1 MRLLSSEAIL
11 VDVVDLQERDRIV
24 TFLTPQWGA
33 KRGVARGAR
42 GKYSQF
48 AGRLQLLA
56 RAKVTW
62 FERDDR
68 ELVRVRDVSLERAA
82 DALQRDLER
91 LLVASYLAE
100 HAALLAPE
108 NEPNAPLYR
117 LLDASVE
124 ALLAGGDPALAA
136 RYFEVWALR
145 LGGVFP
151 QSSSCV
157 RCGRPWDEP
166 GAMLVEDELYCPVCA
181 REYRRELRAVTPDG
195 GSTSTLPLGAEA
207 LRLLQEIGRVSPAEI
222 QGPVASRLGR
232 GALDQLEQVTAAL
245 RRRFLGEELRSY
257 RVMQRALVE

>member
-1 MRLLSSEAIL
+1 LSSEAIL
-11 VDVVDLQERDRIV
+11 LDVVDLQERDRIV

-68 ELVRVRDVSLERAA
+68 ELVRIRDVSLERAA

-108 NEPNAPLYR
+108 NEPNAPLFR
-117 LLDASVE
+117 LLDASVS
-124 ALLAGGDPALAA
+124 ALLAGGDPGLAA

-151 QSSSCV
+151 ESSGCS
-157 RCGRPWDEP
+157 RCGRPW
-166 GAMLVEDELYCPVCA
+166 GARGALLIDDELWCPECS
-181 REYRRELRAVTPDG
+181 RMPGRDSSAVP
-195 GSTSTLPLGAEA
+195 LPLGAGA
-207 LRLLQEIGRVSPAEI
+207 LRLLFEIGRSSPQQIHEPI
-222 QGPVASRLGR
+222 GGSFGG
-232 GALDQLEQVTAAL
+232 GAVFELEQVNAML

>member
-11 VDVVDLQERDRIV
+11 LDVVDLQERDRIV

-56 RAKVTW
+56 RARVAW

-68 ELVRVRDVSLERAA
+68 ELVRIREVGLERTA

-100 HAALLAPE
+100 HAAVLAPE
-108 NEPNAPLYR
+108 NEPSAALFR
-117 LLDASVE
+117 LLEASVS
-124 ALLAGGDPALAA
+124 ALLEGADPDLAA

-151 QSSSCV
+151 SSSACAH
-157 RCGRPWDEP
+157 CGRAWGG
-166 GAMLVEDELYCPVCA
+166 GALLIEDELVCRDCA
-181 REYRRELRAVTPDG
+181 AGVVRERPRDETRAAAVPLSV
-195 GSTSTLPLGAEA
+195 STSA
-207 LRLLQEIGRVSPAEI
+207 LRLLAEIGRTSPQQIHAPRDEPFAAEAVRELERVSA
-222 QGPVASRLGR
+222 V
-232 GALDQLEQVTAAL
+232 L
-245 RRRFLGEELRSY
+245 RRQFLGEELRSY
-257 RVMQRALVE
+257 RVMQRTLAE

>member
-1 MRLLSSEAIL
+1 VRLLSSEAIL
-11 VDVVDLQERDRIV
+11 LDVVDLQERDRIV

-56 RAKVTW
+56 RIQVAW

-68 ELVRVRDVSLERAA
+68 ELVRLREVSLERPA

-91 LLVASYLAE
+91 LLVGSYLAE

-108 NEPNAPLYR
+108 NEPCPALFR
-117 LLDASVE
+117 LLDASVG
-124 ALLAGGDPALAA
+124 ALLAGGDPGLAA

-151 QSSSCV
+151 ASQECA
-157 RCGRPWDEP
+157 RCGRPWRE
-166 GAMLVEDELYCPVCA
+166 GALLVEDELVCRDCA
-181 REYRRELRAVTPDG
+181 RAVPREAAPAAGREAP
-195 GSTSTLPLGAEA
+195 LPLGAGT
-207 LRLLQEIGRVSPAEI
+207 LRLLAEIGRSSPQQI
-222 QGPVASRLGR
+222 QEAG
-232 GALDQLEQVTAAL
+232 LERAGELSELERVTAAL

-257 RVMQRALVE
+257 RVMQRTLAE

>member
-11 VDVVDLQERDRIV
+11 LDVVDLQERDRIV

-56 RAKVTW
+56 RVRLTW

-68 ELVRVRDVSLERAA
+68 ELVRLREVSLERPA

-91 LLVASYLAE
+91 LLVATYVAE

-108 NEPNAPLYR
+108 NEPSAALFR
-117 LLDASVE
+117 LLDATVG
-124 ALLAGGDPALAA
+124 ALLAGGDPDLAA

-145 LGGVFP
+145 LSGVFP
-151 QSSSCV
+151 ASSACAS
-157 RCGRPWDEP
+157 CGRTWSD
-166 GAMLVEDELYCPVCA
+166 GAHLVEDELVCPDCA
-181 REYRRELRAVTPDG
+181 RGLAREQESDPSGA
-195 GSTSTLPLGAEA
+195 SSTLGAA
-207 LRLLQEIGRVSPAEI
+207 GLRLLAEIGRSSPQRIQATAEPHSG
-222 QGPVASRLGR
+222 QALRELERVNAS
-232 GALDQLEQVTAAL
+232 L

-257 RVMQRALVE
+257 RVMRQTLAE